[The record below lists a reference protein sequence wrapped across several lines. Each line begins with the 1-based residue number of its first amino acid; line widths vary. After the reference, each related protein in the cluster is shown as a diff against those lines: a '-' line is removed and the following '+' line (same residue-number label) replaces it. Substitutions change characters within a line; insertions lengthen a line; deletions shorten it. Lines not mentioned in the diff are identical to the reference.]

1 MTPGDIEDLLLA
13 YEADVAVW
21 TRTPD
26 KYNYAEVVA
35 NRKKIADLLEA
46 RTPQEATGPRW
57 IPVSERLPESGVPV
71 LAHITNSHGK
81 TRRLRAQWI
90 AKHTDEL
97 WDGDDMA
104 GDYSEETD
112 TTYTPEGWYE
122 TNEYEETHFHIN
134 DPVSHWMPLPPGPD
148 QASTPVEPKPSE
160 ATEIPTVR
168 RWNAKYPGI
177 SMLEHNG
184 ELVRSGFGPY
194 VLAEDYDRLSRTL
207 AAIEK
212 ARAIERKARQRL
224 QTELLALCTEHVGGE
239 LDPDNA
245 NPAGNSHHE

>member
-46 RTPQEATGPRW
+46 RTPQEARET
-57 IPVSERLPESGVPV
+57 PVDWSFIRRVLEQGAAIQQDYAAGKYPTYEHYSARIDEAARERLATIS
-71 LAHITNSHGK
+71 A
-81 TRRLRAQWI
+81 
-90 AKHTDEL
+90 
-97 WDGDDMA
+97 
-104 GDYSEETD
+104 
-112 TTYTPEGWYE
+112 
-122 TNEYEETHFHIN
+122 
-134 DPVSHWMPLPPGPD
+134 
-148 QASTPVEPKPSE
+148 PVEPR
-160 ATEIPTVR
+160 EIPTVR

-184 ELVRSGFGPY
+184 DLVRSGFGPY
-194 VLAEDYDRLSRTL
+194 VLAEDYDRLSRML

-224 QTELLALCTEHVGGE
+224 QTELLALCTQHVGGE

>member
-1 MTPGDIEDLLLA
+1 MSQTESLTSKEIGWWLRDAATILRANGSDTHA
-13 YEADVAVW
+13 
-21 TRTPD
+21 
-26 KYNYAEVVA
+26 AEVERA
-35 NRKKIADLLEA
+35 ADLLEH
-46 RTPQEATGPRW
+46 PLEATGLQCEKDGVCAL
-57 IPVSERLPESGVPV
+57 VSR
-71 LAHITNSHGK
+71 ND
-81 TRRLRAQWI
+81 
-90 AKHTDEL
+90 DE
-97 WDGDDMA
+97 WHCTACNGD
-104 GDYSEETD
+104 
-112 TTYTPEGWYE
+112 
-122 TNEYEETHFHIN
+122 F
-134 DPVSHWMPLPPGPD
+134 VRK
-148 QASTPVEPKPSE
+148 QPVEPKQSE